1 MPTKKEH
8 RARSGDAAKA
18 APESDAELIALAEV
32 ARQLG
37 YPRYAAAFDDVIA
50 GKIPARRVRGRWY
63 VTAPDLAVLH
73 AQRKRSVTR

>member
-8 RARSGDAAKA
+8 HAKSGGAVKSATEA
-18 APESDAELIALAEV
+18 DAELIALAEV

-63 VTAPDLAVLH
+63 VTASDLAVLH
-73 AQRKRSVTR
+73 ANRNRSVTR